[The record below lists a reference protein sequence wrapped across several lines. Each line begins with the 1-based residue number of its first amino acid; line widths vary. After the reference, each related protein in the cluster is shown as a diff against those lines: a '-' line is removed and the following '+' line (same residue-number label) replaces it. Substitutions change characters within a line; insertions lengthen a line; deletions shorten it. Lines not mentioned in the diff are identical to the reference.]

1 MRDVFLTSD
10 VRTTQYNINCLGIEE
25 HQSDGTFLTTSFGSF
40 HTSCVLT
47 GAIAM
52 GVAKQQPKRQNGRQ
66 EERSSSDHY

>member
-40 HTSCVLT
+40 HTLCVLT
-47 GAIAM
+47 M